1 MATAIVEES
10 KDTPEFLQRLV
21 SVLNDGMLCL
31 AISVGHRTGLFDTM
45 AEGTKATSANIA
57 KRAGLKER
65 YVREWLGAMVTGR
78 IVDYEAAT
86 KTYTLPP
93 ERSIFL
99 TRAAGIDN
107 LAVQAQYVALLGS
120 VEGQIVESFR
130 RGGGVPYSEF
140 TDFQRLMAEE
150 SARLLTPACSRP
162 RCPLLMAS
170 WIASGRASTSRTSGA
185 EADTRSI

>member
-1 MATAIVEES
+1 MATPIVEES

-93 ERSIFL
+93 ERSIFI

-107 LAVQAQYVALLGS
+107 LALQAQYVALLRS
-120 VEGQIVESFR
+120 VESHVCGSFY
-130 RGGGVPYSEF
+130 RGGGAAYSEVF
-140 TDFQRLMAEE
+140 D
-150 SARLLTPACSRP
+150 
-162 RCPLLMAS
+162 
-170 WIASGRASTSRTSGA
+170 
-185 EADTRSI
+185 